1 MFANYSLSPEPTN
14 IFAIATRID
23 GDSEVDARVESDLGD
38 LTLTG
43 AGVWS
48 IMFNVEGYQV
58 DFGVTFGLTGGTYTV
73 LHSPSEC
80 INGQNDATDL
90 FCSGS
95 YTVRTTDYVTLTVQG
110 IPVVGG
116 SPGGNLLVAYS
127 PQI

>member
-48 IMFNVEGYQV
+48 IV
-58 DFGVTFGLTGGTYTV
+58 
-73 LHSPSEC
+73 
-80 INGQNDATDL
+80 
-90 FCSGS
+90 
-95 YTVRTTDYVTLTVQG
+95 
-110 IPVVGG
+110 
-116 SPGGNLLVAYS
+116 
-127 PQI
+127 